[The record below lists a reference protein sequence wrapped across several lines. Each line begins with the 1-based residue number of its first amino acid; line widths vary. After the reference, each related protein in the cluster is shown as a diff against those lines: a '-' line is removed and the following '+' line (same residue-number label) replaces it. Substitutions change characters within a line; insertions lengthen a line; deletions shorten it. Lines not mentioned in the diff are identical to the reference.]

1 MSATGFPSSA
11 SSVAAQD
18 LNPGRSEQAA
28 RLLRSQAKND
38 DSAKI
43 DKAAKDFESI
53 LLGEWLEKAEK
64 SFATVPGEA
73 ADENSDPGHD
83 QFQSIGCQ
91 FLAEGL
97 SKAGG
102 IGIAAMISKH
112 LKAVEARQN
121 ADKTGDPELPASQ
134 VGGRNSNK
142 N

>member
-1 MSATGFPSSA
+1 MSVTGFPSSA

-28 RLLRSQAKND
+28 RLLRSQAKTG

-43 DKAAKDFESI
+43 DKAARDFESI

-64 SFATVPGEA
+64 SFATVPGEP

-102 IGIAAMISKH
+102 IGIAAIISKQ
-112 LKAVEARQN
+112 LKAVEARRSAEKT
-121 ADKTGDPELPASQ
+121 ADPALPASE
-134 VGGRNSNK
+134 VGRPQQ
-142 N
+142 

>member
-1 MSATGFPSSA
+1 MSVTGFPSSA
-11 SSVAAQD
+11 ASVATQD
-18 LNPGRSEQAA
+18 LNSGRGEQTA
-28 RLLRSQAKND
+28 RLLRSQGKTG

-43 DKAAKDFESI
+43 DKAARDFESI

-102 IGIAAMISKH
+102 IGIAAIISKH
-112 LKAVEARQN
+112 LKAVEAQRN
-121 ADKTGDPELPASQ
+121 AGKTDDSALSESKV
-134 VGGRNSNK
+134 VGLQP
-142 N
+142 

>member
-1 MSATGFPSSA
+1 MSVTGFPSSA
-11 SSVAAQD
+11 SSVATQD
-18 LNPGRSEQAA
+18 LNPGRSAPA
-28 RLLRSQAKND
+28 VRLLQATKTG

-53 LLGEWLEKAEK
+53 LLDEWLEKAEK
-64 SFATVPGEA
+64 SFASVPGGA

-102 IGIAAMISKH
+102 IGIAAIISKH
-112 LKAVEARQN
+112 LKAVEASRN
-121 ADKTGDPELPASQ
+121 RDKMDDSALSGTEGRSQ
-134 VGGRNSNK
+134 P
-142 N
+142 